1 MIKNHMKII
10 KLTAFA
16 AALFLTSQI
25 HAAAGDIV
33 IPKDDMSSTVKFY
46 STQIDGIKIEV
57 LALKASDGTIRTA
70 FNTCQICYGSGRGYY
85 RQSGAVLI
93 CQNCGN
99 RFMLDQ
105 VEKIKGGCNPVPISA
120 KNKKEDSKNIIIS
133 RDFLAKNK
141 ELFRNWRR

>member
-1 MIKNHMKII
+1 MKTA
-10 KLTAFA
+10 KLA
-16 AALFLTSQI
+16 AIATALFFATQI
-25 HAAAGDIV
+25 SAAPGDII
-33 IPKDDMSSTVKFY
+33 IPIADMDSTAKFY

-70 FNTCQICYGSGRGYY
+70 FNTCQVCYDSGRGYY

-99 RFMLDQ
+99 RFRLDQ
-105 VEKIKGGCNPVPISA
+105 VEKVKGGCNPVPIDA
-120 KNKKEDSKNIIIS
+120 KNKKVDSKNIVIS
-133 RDFLAKNK
+133 REFLAKHK